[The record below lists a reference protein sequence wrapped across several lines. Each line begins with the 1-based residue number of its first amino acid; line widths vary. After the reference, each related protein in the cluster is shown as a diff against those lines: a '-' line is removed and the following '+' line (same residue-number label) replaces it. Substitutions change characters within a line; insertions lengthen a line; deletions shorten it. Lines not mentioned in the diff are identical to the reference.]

1 MSSMKRKDAGI
12 VAAEQGRDRKQAK
25 SQGAG
30 APEEIARDENVR
42 GEQPSTAKPF
52 TEKSDVARREALD
65 FKDVARREALHF
77 KPQRSAGVEG
87 GEKAPTYRDTCRDCQ
102 VCVLLVGGLSVAR
115 ACGVRSLHAK

>member
-25 SQGAG
+25 SLGAG

-65 FKDVARREALHF
+65 FMPRAT
-77 KPQRSAGVEG
+77 GVESG
-87 GEKAPTYRDTCRDCQ
+87 KKAPTYRDTCRDCH
-102 VCVLLVGGLSVAR
+102 VCLLLVGGLSMAR
-115 ACGVRSLHAK
+115 ACGVRISDTK